1 MNDVTYTTDL
11 ARGLRMIPY
20 DGVLVHG
27 EKNAHTFHIKLMQGS
42 EAYLLATGATIVG
55 SFIRLDD
62 QTESGVAKTIVCDGG
77 VEDGVPFVILPTT
90 AYAVVTR
97 FRLMVT
103 ATVKDDT
110 TAILWL
116 EGRVVAGGTDVVYDP
131 ETLVPD
137 ITDLLANIN
146 DMQNAT
152 YGAQQVA
159 RACKLATDDLQAK
172 IDAGMFLTKAV
183 RDNLLI
189 LFESASY
196 LTADANDAFKALKK
210 EWEGKEDA

>member
-20 DGVLVHG
+20 DGVLVQG
-27 EKNAHTFHIKLMQGS
+27 DKNAHTFHIRLMHGS
-42 EAYLLATGATIVG
+42 EEYLLENGTTIVG

-62 QTESGVAKTIVCDGG
+62 QMDSGVAKTILCDGG
-77 VEDGVPFVILPTT
+77 VEDGVPFVVLPTT

-110 TAILWL
+110 TSILWL
-116 EGRVVAGGTDVVYDP
+116 EGRVVAGGTDAVYDP

-137 ITDLLANIN
+137 ITELLAHID
-146 DMQNAT
+146 DMTNAT
-152 YGAQQVA
+152 YGAQAVA
-159 RACKLATDDLQAK
+159 RACKLATDDLQKK
-172 IDAGMFLTKAV
+172 IDAGMFLTKTV

-196 LTADANDAFKALKK
+196 LTADANDAFDALKK